1 MATPST
7 KRRKDAGERLKGER
21 ERLGYAPR
29 QIAQL
34 LGVPLE
40 AYDAFESGTADPGIW
55 RMPRLAACCFPYAQD
70 TADYRR
76 ILPCCY
82 HAAS

>member
-1 MATPST
+1 MATTST

-40 AYDAFESGTADPGIW
+40 AYDAFESG
-55 RMPRLAACCFPYAQD
+55 
-70 TADYRR
+70 
-76 ILPCCY
+76 
-82 HAAS
+82 